1 MERELEREEAMVSS
15 PEISRCSVCSS
26 VVSALPRR
34 ELRDLLQ
41 NDCAGAV
48 LSLRSSISRRVRFS
62 CSMSFVASSPTC
74 LRLISLSETRGA
86 FGPNICHILLTLA
99 KPERRAMKETPVIPS
114 RSRQAVKRLFRSV
127 SVSFTVVLCGSSD
140 PIVQKPTRKTA

>member
-1 MERELEREEAMVSS
+1 MERELLREEAMVSR
-15 PEISRCSVCSS
+15 PEISSCNVCSS

-34 ELRDLLQ
+34 ELMDLLQ
-41 NDCAGAV
+41 KDCAGAV

-74 LRLISLSETRGA
+74 LRLMSLSQTRGA
-86 FGPNICHILLTLA
+86 FGPNVCHMLLTLA

-114 RSRQAVKRLFRSV
+114 RSRQAVKRLVRSV
-127 SVSFTVVLCGSSD
+127 SVSSTVVLCGRSD
-140 PIVQKPTRKTA
+140 PIVQKPRRKTA